1 MSAKFFA
8 ELTALRRLAEQQAAD
23 IAELRGQIDGLAR
36 EVVML
41 MHRTDPAALK
51 SVAADNLPS
60 LPPSARKARSNGYK
74 RT

>member
-23 IAELRGQIDGLAR
+23 IAELRGQVVTLQKAVQ
-36 EVVML
+36 EVL
-41 MHRTDPAALK
+41 LTDRAGPT
-51 SVAADNLPS
+51 